1 MWSYNINNRRRQWHP
16 TPVLLPGGSCGRGS
30 LEGCSPWGHW
40 GSDTTEQLHF
50 PFSLSCIGEG
60 NGNPLQCSCLENP
73 RDGGAWWAVVHWV
86 TQSRTRLKWLSSNIN
101 SINKRGGVNNIIQTP
116 SVMSNSSWP
125 HELYSPWNSP
135 GQNTGV
141 GSLSLLQG
149 IFPTQGLNP
158 CLPHCRWI
166 LYQLSYQGSPL
177 FKIESIKVPWKMATE
192 MFWDVKL
199 ENRRT
204 GGTITPAFSGRDSA
218 DFVVPAEHSSA
229 DGH

>member
-1 MWSYNINNRRRQWHP
+1 MGFSRQEYWSGVP
-16 TPVLLPGGSCGRGS
+16 LP
-30 LEGCSPWGHW
+30 SPMHE
-40 GSDTTEQLHF
+40 SE
-50 PFSLSCIGEG
+50 
-60 NGNPLQCSCLENP
+60 NGKWSRSVVSNPQ
-73 RDGGAWWAVVHWV
+73 
-86 TQSRTRLKWLSSNIN
+86 
-101 SINKRGGVNNIIQTP
+101 
-116 SVMSNSSWP
+116 WP

-149 IFPTQGLNP
+149 IFPMQGLNP

-204 GGTITPAFSGRDSA
+204 GGDHNTCFQLGEIVLILWCLQNIP
-218 DFVVPAEHSSA
+218 VPMVIRKL
-229 DGH
+229 